1 MRGHKNKGFTTLEIA
16 IVMLVAGALLLI
28 GVTAFEA
35 YGKQARRGTSE
46 QRLEAIMDA
55 TAAYAARNY
64 RIPCPADPAGG
75 GPEPFGAER
84 GSGAAGTNIGACVG
98 NLVDGV
104 VPFLTLGLTEEEAR
118 DGWGNY
124 ITYKVSRAFTYDPE
138 DNATPVHAK
147 CRTTEWIE
155 AGRNVAAQKARFC
168 CTGRDTADDVT
179 ICQNTASPCPN
190 QGIWPLSRN
199 TSAPVANGWYETGVG
214 AVDALAD
221 PDDAG
226 DAIAFGSADPYHD
239 ANFYATNVLDTTNIT
254 AIAYAIIS
262 HGSDGTGAFN
272 RNGTRRGDTNADGI
286 PDMGGTYE
294 RLNGNATQRQAWDLL
309 LVDRPGLPTNF
320 NDMVR
325 FSTQDMLLARIG
337 RDSCAVP

>member
-1 MRGHKNKGFTTLEIA
+1 MFGALLRVSSGKNRGFTTLEIA

-28 GVTAFEA
+28 GVTAFES
-35 YGKQARRGTSE
+35 YGKQSRQGTTE
-46 QRLEAIMDA
+46 QRLEAVMDA
-55 TAAYAARNY
+55 MAAYASRNY
-64 RIPCPADPAGG
+64 RIPCPANPAGA

-84 GSGAAGTNIGACVG
+84 GSGAAGTNIGACAG
-98 NLVDGV
+98 NLADGI
-104 VPFLTLGLTEEEAR
+104 VPFLTLGLTEEEAQ

-124 ITYKVSRAFTYDPE
+124 ITYKVSRAFIYDPE
-138 DNATPVHAK
+138 DDTTDVHAK

-190 QGIWPLSRN
+190 QGVWPLNRN
-199 TSAPVANGWYETGVG
+199 TSGLWFSSAN
-214 AVDALAD
+214 ALAA

-226 DAIAFGSADPYHD
+226 DVIAFGAADPYYD
-239 ANFYATNVLDTTNIT
+239 ANFYATNVLNTTNIT
-254 AIAYAIIS
+254 TIAYAIIS
-262 HGSDGTGAFN
+262 HGPDGTGAFN
-272 RNGTRRGDTNADGI
+272 RDGTRRGDTDADGI
-286 PDMGGTYE
+286 PDIGGTYE
-294 RLNGNATQRQAWDLL
+294 RLNGNATQRQVWDLP
-309 LVDRPGLPTNF
+309 LVDRPDLPTNF
-320 NDMVR
+320 NDTVR